1 VRFAHHSRKNVDEK
15 SWSLATLGS
24 SESRELPGSSNRS
37 FARMLVDFLMD
48 DLRWRVLSRPLCRDG
63 TARGMSD

>member
-1 VRFAHHSRKNVDEK
+1 MKKAQIAEGDLR
-15 SWSLATLGS
+15 
-24 SESRELPGSSNRS
+24 ESREPPGSSNRS